1 MDNKI
6 VASGPA
12 DSKDDSKVSIGST
25 VGSDAPASNSGAGK
39 IIDQST
45 KHYKNAVG
53 ASVDLLIILLLVAA
67 SAASVYY
74 YNLWIVPIVSFFIIL
89 IVLVL
94 SIRVVSQ
101 WNRMAVLRL
110 GKYSGMIG
118 PGIFFI
124 IPIIEYTRF
133 NVDLRVISTPF
144 SAEKTLT
151 KDNVPVDVDA
161 ILFWQVRNPEDA
173 VLNVQNYMQ
182 SVQLASQTA
191 LRDVIG
197 KNELSLML
205 AGRDIIGEAIK
216 DLIEERV
223 SNWGIVA
230 ISVEIR
236 DVTIPPDLQ
245 NAMARVA
252 TSEREKQARVILA
265 ESESLA
271 ADKMLE
277 AAEKYRK
284 DLYAMQLRSLNM
296 MYEIS
301 LNGKNLMVF
310 IPTESRGF
318 SIPTPFGVMGMQQYY
333 SSQNNVQ
340 QQSGQ
345 SVQPAP
351 ASPSPSPSSQKDVK
365 KVTKPGSKQQ

>member
-1 MDNKI
+1 METDTSTNEGQEAQGDEVG
-6 VASGPA
+6 VASQQAAQVSQPPEAQAMKKYYGRAGALA
-12 DSKDDSKVSIGST
+12 D
-25 VGSDAPASNSGAGK
+25 
-39 IIDQST
+39 
-45 KHYKNAVG
+45 
-53 ASVDLLIILLLVAA
+53 LIIIIAIGAA
-67 SAASVYY
+67 GIYEIGVLAGSV
-74 YNLWIVPIVSFFIIL
+74 LAL
-89 IVLVL
+89 IVLIIVLSL

-101 WNRMAVLRL
+101 WNRMAVLRF
-110 GKYSGMIG
+110 GKYKGMIG
-118 PGIFFI
+118 PGIYFI
-124 IPIIEYTRF
+124 IPLVEHTPF

-161 ILFWQVRNPEDA
+161 ILFWQVKNPENA

-191 LRDVIG
+191 MRDIIG

-205 AGRDIIGEAIK
+205 AGRDIIGEDIRK
-216 DLIEERV
+216 LIQERIE
-223 SNWGIVA
+223 NWGIVA

-236 DVTIPPDLQ
+236 DVTIPPELQ
-245 NAMARVA
+245 SAMARVA
-252 TSEREKQARVILA
+252 TSDREKQARVILA

-301 LNGKNLMVF
+301 LSGKNLIVF
-310 IPTESRGF
+310 VPTEAKGF
-318 SIPTPFGVMGMQQYY
+318 SIPTPFGVMGLQDYY
-333 SSQNNVQ
+333 
-340 QQSGQ
+340 
-345 SVQPAP
+345 
-351 ASPSPSPSSQKDVK
+351 
-365 KVTKPGSKQQ
+365 KQQTTSTGPAQQGPKGKKAKS